1 MRKSLEKGLE
11 FPCQDLEEVKNV
23 LGTILGWL
31 RERKQ
36 HLVQK
41 LRRDRI
47 QVGEILV
54 RAEIKQK
61 KAYGAF
67 D

>member
-1 MRKSLEKGLE
+1 LGKSLEKSLE
-11 FPCQDLEEVKNV
+11 FSCQNLEEVKDV
-23 LGTILGWL
+23 LGAILGRL
-31 RERKQ
+31 SERKQ
-36 HLVQK
+36 HLLQK
-41 LRRDRI
+41 LRGDRI

-54 RAEIKQK
+54 GAEIEQK